1 MTNRGSEK
9 RLRLHRNFSSGR
21 ILQTEPAL
29 TDLVQPNDVLFVKES
44 IF

>member
-1 MTNRGSEK
+1 
-9 RLRLHRNFSSGR
+9 
-21 ILQTEPAL
+21 LQTEPAL